1 MTPRLEL
8 LASDLLSAAAAGRL
22 SVRLETWLAAYMA
35 RRTKPLARLRDAA
48 LTGSARGL
56 AFQLIERLGS
66 MPRRGAG
73 REIDALAPA
82 DRAALTRLGVRIGRQ
97 GVYLAAMLKPA
108 PRATRALLWAIQAGA
123 ESVPAMPPGDAL
135 SLTLDRALPR
145 AFYEAVGYRVV
156 GRLALRLD
164 AVERILALAGKLSR
178 IGPFTP
184 SAEMAALADCDVE
197 DMGGVLGVLGFR
209 AEAPDAHG
217 IVFYHPPAKV
227 RRDRKRRRKPVNPC
241 SPFAKLASLRA
252 SAS

>member
-1 MTPRLEL
+1 MQARVLVGAVRQCVHQARVQRSEPRWPQIGAL
-8 LASDLLSAAAAGRL
+8 LGSLRDDPHLGGGCALGPPEKLLDVA
-22 SVRLETWLAAYMA
+22 T
-35 RRTKPLARLRDAA
+35 RRTEE
-48 LTGSARGL
+48 TSV
-56 AFQLIERLGS
+56 
-66 MPRRGAG
+66 
-73 REIDALAPA
+73 
-82 DRAALTRLGVRIGRQ
+82 GVRIGRQ

-197 DMGGVLGVLGFR
+197 DMGGVLGGLGFR

-227 RRDRKRRRKPVNPC
+227 RRDRKRRRKPANPC